1 MQTSSTFSTRC
12 APDPAGAAGAAS
24 CTYLDATG
32 GQAFSLS
39 PSASRPLNP
48 NPDLNLNPPSPSR
61 GLLLIVDGHCYA
73 YRAFFGIA
81 ASLTS
86 PSGQPTNAIYG
97 FIRMLGKMQA
107 RLQPSHTVVVWDG
120 GLAADRM
127 SLLPEYKAQ
136 RPEMPAGMMPQLDQ
150 IVEYLRA
157 AGVCSLRKDGCEA
170 DDCIAALATRA
181 AATGSNVVIASS
193 DKDFMQLVSDAI
205 KLLVPQDKSENLWD
219 ADQVKQKT
227 GVAPAQIVDWLSLV
241 GDASDNIPGV
251 PGIGPKNAADL
262 LGQFGAVDALYARLP
277 EVKSERLRTRL
288 QAAGETVRRN
298 RQLIK
303 LRDSLPCELTL
314 EEMAVREGDANALK
328 RLFAGWG
335 FKNLLQ
341 TMERQG
347 RTDDLFH
354 EHGQV
359 Q

>member
-12 APDPAGAAGAAS
+12 APDPAGAAGTAS
-24 CTYLDATG
+24 CACLDATG

-39 PSASRPLNP
+39 PSAGRAPSAP
-48 NPDLNLNPPSPSR
+48 LNLNPASPSR

-73 YRAFFGIA
+73 YRAFYGIA

-97 FIRMLGKMQA
+97 FIRMLGKIQA

-120 GLAADRM
+120 GLAAERM
-127 SLLPEYKAQ
+127 TLLPEYKAQ
-136 RPEMPAGMMPQLDQ
+136 RAEMPAGMVPQLDQ
-150 IVEYLRA
+150 MVEYLRA
-157 AGVCSLRKDGCEA
+157 AGICSLRKDGCEA
-170 DDCIAALATRA
+170 DDGIAALATQA
-181 AATGSNVVIASS
+181 AAAGLTVVIASS

-205 KLLVPQDKSENLWD
+205 KLLVPQDKTENLWD

-241 GDASDNIPGV
+241 GDSSDNIPGV
-251 PGIGPKNAADL
+251 PGIGPKNAAEL
-262 LGQFGAVDALYARLP
+262 LGQFGAVEAVYARLP

-288 QAAGETVRRN
+288 QAAKETVRRN
-298 RQLIK
+298 QQLIR
-303 LRDSLPCELTL
+303 LRDSLPCDLRVED
-314 EEMAVREGDANALK
+314 MAVRQGNAEELR
-328 RLFAGWG
+328 RLYSGWG

-341 TMERQG
+341 TMKNQG
-347 RTDDLFH
+347 QSDDLFH

>member
-1 MQTSSTFSTRC
+1 MQASLTFSNPC
-12 APDPAGAAGAAS
+12 APNLTGEA
-24 CTYLDATG
+24 DAV
-32 GQAFSLS
+32 S
-39 PSASRPLNP
+39 
-48 NPDLNLNPPSPSR
+48 
-61 GLLLIVDGHCYA
+61 LLLIVDGHCYA
-73 YRAFFGIA
+73 YRAFYGIA

-107 RLQPSHTVVVWDG
+107 RLQPSHTVVVWDD

-127 SLLPEYKAQ
+127 TLLPEYKAQ
-136 RPEMPAGMMPQLDQ
+136 RAEMPAGLATQLDQ

-157 AGVCSLRKDGCEA
+157 AGICSLRKEGCEA
-170 DDCIAALATRA
+170 DDCIAALAAQA
-181 AATGSNVVIASS
+181 AAAGLPVVIASS
-193 DKDFMQLVSDAI
+193 DKDFMQLVSDAV
-205 KLLVPQDKSENLWD
+205 KLLVPQDKTEKLWD

-241 GDASDNIPGV
+241 GDSSDNIPGV

-262 LGQFGAVDALYARLP
+262 LGQFGGVEAVYARLP

-288 QAAGETVRRN
+288 QAARETVRRN
-298 RQLIK
+298 QQLIR
-303 LRDSLPCELTL
+303 LRDRLPCELRVEDL
-314 EEMAVREGDANALK
+314 AVRRGNAEELR
-328 RLFAGWG
+328 RLYSGWG

-341 TMERQG
+341 TMENQSRS
-347 RTDDLFH
+347 DDLFN

>member
-1 MQTSSTFSTRC
+1 MI
-12 APDPAGAAGAAS
+12 
-24 CTYLDATG
+24 
-32 GQAFSLS
+32 
-39 PSASRPLNP
+39 ASRPWP
-48 NPDLNLNPPSPSR
+48 
-61 GLLLIVDGHCYA
+61 
-73 YRAFFGIA
+73 
-81 ASLTS
+81 
-86 PSGQPTNAIYG
+86 
-97 FIRMLGKMQA
+97 
-107 RLQPSHTVVVWDG
+107 
-120 GLAADRM
+120 
-127 SLLPEYKAQ
+127 
-136 RPEMPAGMMPQLDQ
+136 
-150 IVEYLRA
+150 
-157 AGVCSLRKDGCEA
+157 
-170 DDCIAALATRA
+170 TRA